1 MFSNSSSV
9 YFSLCFHVWRTNSA
23 QNMHVNYVWHITL
36 VLLMF
41 LMCFTLVLGG
51 KSCNH
56 LSVLC
61 FFSDCILT
69 VFWLYFVCILIVF
82 ASNMILLHVSGPT
95 LHWGSMTH
103 VSHVLVTSQAH
114 KNTLSTKNHAHFS
127 AFSPLIK
134 NWNTRKRCRCR
145 SHWLARI
152 QNFWHSVCEIF
163 SVTWCVE
170 LL

>member
-1 MFSNSSSV
+1 MFSNSLSV

-23 QNMHVNYVWHITL
+23 QNMHVNYVWYITL

-41 LMCFTLVLGG
+41 LMCFILVLGG

-103 VSHVLVTSQAH
+103 VSHVLVTSQTH
-114 KNTLSTKNHAHFS
+114 KNTLSTKNHVHFS
-127 AFSPLIK
+127 AFSPLLK
-134 NWNTRKRCRCR
+134 NWNTRKRCRWR
-145 SHWLARI
+145 SCWL
-152 QNFWHSVCEIF
+152 QTCS
-163 SVTWCVE
+163 
-170 LL
+170 